1 MRYREQ
7 HRNRRYLL
15 HDNTVEQL
23 QACVEEFGDQVS
35 DDSFRVGATVQVDRE
50 GRIHGV
56 PVTDIPDTAPGL
68 AGCTRI
74 ALRNMNVPDLP
85 LRSDSSEDAA
95 SVPAKPM
102 GNEVANPAIVVEFVV
117 LLGEFAAQH
126 GAKTVLYAVTIEL
139 VGTIAVVGTQEML
152 RRRRWQNECQRKLN
166 ECLASY
172 LGSRWGDVHGT
183 SRCAMCFKRC
193 DKNGWPS
200 SIQIDD
206 NEFATCQY
214 Q

>member
-1 MRYREQ
+1 MGCSNSLQEASMRYREQ

-126 GAKTVLYAVTIEL
+126 GAKTVLYAVTIEVL
-139 VGTIAVVGTQEML
+139 AGLAITAASRLTAKC
-152 RRRRWQNECQRKLN
+152 RRVKEACIISCSDAELPTWDPGGNPFHRCMRECMER
-166 ECLASY
+166 A
-172 LGSRWGDVHGT
+172 G
-183 SRCAMCFKRC
+183 CFY
-193 DKNGWPS
+193 NPP
-200 SIQIDD
+200 
-206 NEFATCQY
+206 
-214 Q
+214 